1 MNFSTAMHS
10 GTVVFLK
17 NVVPPYLIND
27 AVECSALSAV
37 VCWVSACLRPSGA
50 QTSVAT
56 RISAAFV
63 FISLR
68 PKLGDCAPIHLS
80 SSRYRGDRLPGD
92 GCRAALSRRFAAI
105 FRFAALSRCVS
116 SVTTGTEPEVEAH
129 ACVRAGMSLEYV
141 CVCVCVRQIRQKH

>member
-1 MNFSTAMHS
+1 MNFSTPMHS
-10 GTVVFLK
+10 GTVVFSK

-56 RISAAFV
+56 RISAAFA

-92 GCRAALSRRFAAI
+92 GCRAACGDLLCCRDAFLRSPREQSRRWKHT
-105 FRFAALSRCVS
+105 C
-116 SVTTGTEPEVEAH
+116 
-129 ACVRAGMSLEYV
+129 V
-141 CVCVCVRQIRQKH
+141 CVCVLECHWNMCVCVRQIRQKH